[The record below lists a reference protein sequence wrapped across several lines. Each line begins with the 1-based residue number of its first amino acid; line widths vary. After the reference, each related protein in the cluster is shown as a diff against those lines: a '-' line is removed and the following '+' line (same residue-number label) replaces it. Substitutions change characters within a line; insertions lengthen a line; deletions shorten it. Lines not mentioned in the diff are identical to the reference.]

1 MDAIQLEE
9 DKLEGRV
16 ESMASLT
23 LTMTELLND
32 LSQQQAEQLRSQES
46 LEPEYRW
53 EIVREEM
60 HSLPSWLFRPQ

>member
-23 LTMTELLND
+23 LTMTELLSD
-32 LSQQQAEQLRSQES
+32 LSQQQAEQLQPQES
-46 LEPEYRW
+46 LEPEYR
-53 EIVREEM
+53 
-60 HSLPSWLFRPQ
+60 